1 MIRFRDLKQ
10 LFAFL
15 GTIFLLSKL
24 P

>member
-1 MIRFRDLKQ
+1 MIKFKDLKQ